1 MEKQMKTAAFAVT
14 LILMLA
20 NSVLAAD
27 LCPNVK
33 VDAPD
38 DFIMHERE
46 FTDDAAI
53 NSVSIVP
60 SRIYELLKKEE
71 NTKNILDSP
80 EFYITFPN
88 SLRKIEGTLLKQK
101 AVIAQKEYK
110 LLKATKSDDAKL
122 REAKSNF
129 EKAKKEFCTFL
140 KSAIYVD

>member
-1 MEKQMKTAAFAVT
+1 MEKQMKTAAFVVT